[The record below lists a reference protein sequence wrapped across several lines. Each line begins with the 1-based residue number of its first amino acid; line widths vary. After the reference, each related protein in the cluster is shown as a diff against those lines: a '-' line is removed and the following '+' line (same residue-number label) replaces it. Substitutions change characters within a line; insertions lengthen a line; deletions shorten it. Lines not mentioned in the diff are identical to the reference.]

1 MSAPRDHGA
10 CNSGGRVGLFDVARA
25 SCDAHRT
32 DHHDDGAADCHRL
45 TVPSP
50 QPGSRLA
57 DGCLPRRGG
66 RRNGIRGTGV
76 TREAVFDEAR
86 RCSAIRCTKCSRAT
100 TDSLHESGEEGGAR
114 SPGGEKT
121 HVESSAHAV
130 WERERRESSQ
140 TRRSEPAASS
150 DACRPAPD
158 PAQVLPSSAAGGR
171 GRQDY
176 ARSCRPRWRRAAR
189 SSSFCSAAA
198 SSGAAL
204 SPLSRRAAASASP
217 CCAPTLLA
225 VTVGIVDQERKR
237 PPTRVHH
244 RSGDQ
249 WWRRQVSEA
258 CLQGAVD
265 RVPECEVIA
274 RDGVHKYPS
283 PADATSGQHQPH
295 LPVADPAAGPSH
307 PCQQTLVGLDGA
319 IPPSASGRTARRRTE
334 APSAPAHR
342 QPPPKPGS
350 PVPSQARR

>member
-1 MSAPRDHGA
+1 MPRPGW
-10 CNSGGRVGLFDVARA
+10 
-25 SCDAHRT
+25 
-32 DHHDDGAADCHRL
+32 L
-45 TVPSP
+45 T
-50 QPGSRLA
+50 
-57 DGCLPRRGG
+57 
-66 RRNGIRGTGV
+66 
-76 TREAVFDEAR
+76 
-86 RCSAIRCTKCSRAT
+86 
-100 TDSLHESGEEGGAR
+100 
-114 SPGGEKT
+114 GGEKT

-158 PAQVLPSSAAGGR
+158 PAQVLPEFRR
-171 GRQDY
+171 GRAWPAGLRTELSTALEEGGEEFVVLQ
-176 ARSCRPRWRRAAR
+176 RRR
-189 SSSFCSAAA
+189 V
-198 SSGAAL
+198 L
-204 SPLSRRAAASASP
+204 RRCPVTAQPPGGCLGQP

-274 RDGVHKYPS
+274 RDGVPS
-283 PADATSGQHQPH
+283 THHQRTPRPGQHQPH

-319 IPPSASGRTARRRTE
+319 RPHQRQVERRDEGPKR
-334 APSAPAHR
+334 PLPQLIVSHR
-342 QPPPKPGS
+342 QSLEVRCPHRRDANAG
-350 PVPSQARR
+350 PS